1 MFILASSYIGQLKA
15 KSSQMMRE
23 SDFHQ
28 VPDKP
33 QASKAQ
39 DSEVKVAA
47 EQKSQPTPVKKEEPQ
62 PSSQQPVIVTV
73 KESKS
78 SEKKLIRISSK
89 PEPTPDV
96 VVIEPTRES
105 TRETKHERSK
115 STEPHASN
123 AREASVA
130 SNVSAKHSSKD
141 LKRAEKAREKER
153 DEELRKREKERR
165 KNKRASSPATY
176 ESNYYRNDPDVAIY
190 EDRVE
195 RSGRD
200 RDRNERNDHIERDLS
215 SVSNSSQ
222 GSIPPR
228 ARSMEPPEQIPEI
241 RESKRR
247 KIEIVSAKKIASQSS
262 VIQIPEGNGKR
273 EKSKTAKKD
282 KSDEAKELRREKK
295 RSRKDDDV
303 LVVEKRSR
311 KEDDNKGQHK
321 NGAEQS
327 PSRGSKH
334 RYETREI
341 SPDDRYE
348 HEKLYKSRTRSGY

>member
-1 MFILASSYIGQLKA
+1 
-15 KSSQMMRE
+15 MRE

-33 QASKAQ
+33 QAVSKVQ
-39 DSEVKVAA
+39 DTESKIAS
-47 EQKSQPTPVKKEEPQ
+47 EQKPQPVPAKKEEDQ
-62 PSSQQPVIVTV
+62 PSSQPTLSTIKL

-78 SEKKLIRISSK
+78 TEKKLIRLVGKQSD
-89 PEPTPDV
+89 PTPDV
-96 VVIEPTRES
+96 VLIEPSPRETRES
-105 TRETKHERSK
+105 REPKHERSQ
-115 STEPHASN
+115 SSERHS
-123 AREASVA
+123 SS
-130 SNVSAKHSSKD
+130 SNVSSNKHSSKD

-153 DEELRKREKERR
+153 DEELRKREKDRR
-165 KNKRASSPATY
+165 KNKRTSSPATY
-176 ESNYYRNDPDVAIY
+176 ESNYYRNSGDPDVAIY

-200 RDRNERNDHIERDLS
+200 RERNERNERTERDLS

-228 ARSMEPPEQIPEI
+228 ARSMEPPEIIPEL

-247 KIEIVSAKKIASQSS
+247 KIEVVSAKKSSSQGS

-273 EKSKTAKKD
+273 EKAAKTAKKD

-295 RSRKDDDV
+295 RSRKDD
-303 LVVEKRSR
+303 VVVVSEKRSR
-311 KEDDNKGQHK
+311 KDDESKSQHK

-334 RYETREI
+334 RYET
-341 SPDDRYE
+341 SPEYE
-348 HEKLYKSRTRSGY
+348 HETRSSEKMYKSRTRSGY